1 VEALREKGKVVIFM
15 SVAVV
20 LCALAVGMF
29 GTVLSLRQASKTVPG
44 AGRVKGIGVGIYWN
58 SACTNQTSSIDWG
71 LIEPGSNKTVIV
83 YVRNEGNSVATLSQS
98 TQNWNPSTASSYMTL
113 SWNYT
118 GQTLYV
124 NQTFQTGLTLVVS
137 PTVSGIANFS
147 FDITITAT
155 G

>member
-15 SVAVV
+15 SLAVV

-83 YVRNEGNSVATLSQS
+83 YVRNEGNSVAALSKS

-113 SWNYT
+113 SWDYT
-118 GQTLYV
+118 GQTLNV
-124 NQTFQTGLTLVVS
+124 NQTLQTGLTLVVS
-137 PTVSGIANFS
+137 PTVSGIADFS
-147 FDITITAT
+147 FEITITAT

>member
-1 VEALREKGKVVIFM
+1 VEALREKVVIYV
-15 SVAVV
+15 SLAVV

-44 AGRVKGIGVGIYWN
+44 AGKVKGVGVGIYWD

-83 YVRNEGNSVATLSQS
+83 YVRNEGNSVATLSKS
-98 TQNWNPSTASSYMTL
+98 TQNWNPSTVSSYMTL
-113 SWNYT
+113 NWNYT
-118 GQTLYV
+118 GQTLNV

-137 PTVSGIANFS
+137 PTVSGITDFS